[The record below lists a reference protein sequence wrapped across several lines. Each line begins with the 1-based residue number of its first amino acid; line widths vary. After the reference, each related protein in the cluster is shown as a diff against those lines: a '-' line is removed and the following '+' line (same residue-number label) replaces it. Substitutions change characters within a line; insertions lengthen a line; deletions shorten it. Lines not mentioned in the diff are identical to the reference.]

1 MGWALACPQRGQ
13 AKAHPTLPGVLITDA
28 RMTMQ
33 RRNFLL
39 NASAAAITTA
49 SYQRIL
55 GANDRLGM
63 ALIGSGRRGRE
74 VMKAFLT
81 TGKAEL
87 RCIADVY
94 DVQRGRARDFLGV
107 RPDEVVAI
115 EEALSRKDVDAVL
128 IGSPDH
134 LHLTQML
141 AALKA
146 GKHIYLEKPTSH
158 QFEEGAKFLAAAKQF
173 NKLVVQTGTQ
183 QRSGAHYLRAKEE
196 IFEKGRL
203 GKVVF
208 ARAVWHDF
216 PWQRRKIE
224 PQPKPV
230 GLDWERF
237 LGPAPKVAYD
247 WVRYHSWRYFPDYGG
262 GLLAD
267 ILTHWADVAQW
278 MMNETRPL
286 NAVATGGIYQMKD
299 GRVNPDTVNAVL
311 QYAGGTNGNWNLT
324 FESSVLPIRNERPGV
339 FFQGTEG
346 SLELTRAEYVFTPL
360 KGEAQVVKA
369 EGSLEVAHAA
379 NFIDAVKSGK
389 RPSADL
395 QTGIEACNPVHLAK
409 AAYWKKRRM
418 AFDATGTRMSEV

>member
-1 MGWALACPQRGQ
+1 MKRREF
-13 AKAHPTLPGVLITDA
+13 LIGS
-28 RMTMQ
+28 
-33 RRNFLL
+33 
-39 NASAAAITTA
+39 SAAALTAA
-49 SYQRIL
+49 SYARVV
-55 GANDRLGM
+55 GANDRLAM
-63 ALIGSGRRGRE
+63 ALVGSGRRGRE
-74 VMKAFLT
+74 VMKAFLA
-81 TGKAEL
+81 TGQAEL
-87 RCIADVY
+87 NCIADVF

-107 RPDEVVAI
+107 KPTEVVAI

-134 LHLTQML
+134 LHLSQTL

-158 QFEEGAKFLAAAKQF
+158 QFEEGVKFLAAAKQF
-173 NKLVVQTGTQ
+173 KNLVIQTGTQ
-183 QRSGAHYLRAKEE
+183 QRSGAHYARAKAE
-196 IFEKGRL
+196 IFDKGKL

-216 PWQRRKIE
+216 PWQRRKID
-224 PQPKPV
+224 PQPKPA

-247 WVRYHSWRYFPDYGG
+247 WIRYDSWRYFPDYGG

-278 MMNETRPL
+278 MMDESRPL
-286 NAVATGGIYQMKD
+286 NATATGGIYQMKD

-311 QYAGGTNGNWNLT
+311 QYAGGANANQNGSWNLT
-324 FESSVLPIRNERPGV
+324 FESSVLSIRNERPGV
-339 FFQGTEG
+339 FFQGTDG
-346 SLELTRAEYVFTPL
+346 TLEITRGEYVFTPV
-360 KGEAQVVKA
+360 KGDAQVVKA
-369 EGSLEVAHAA
+369 EGSLEIAHAA
-379 NFIDAVKSGK
+379 NFIDAVKTGK
-389 RPSADL
+389 RPSADI

-418 AFDATGTRMSEV
+418 KFDPTGAKIVEDV

>member
-1 MGWALACPQRGQ
+1 M
-13 AKAHPTLPGVLITDA
+13 K
-28 RMTMQ
+28 
-33 RRNFLL
+33 RREFLT
-39 NASAAAITTA
+39 NISATAITAA
-49 SYQRIL
+49 SYSRVV

-63 ALIGSGRRGRE
+63 ALVGSGRRGRE
-74 VMKAFLT
+74 VMKAFLS
-81 TGKAEL
+81 TGRIEL

-94 DVQRGRARDFLGV
+94 DVQRGRARDFLSV
-107 RPDEVVAI
+107 KPDEVVAI
-115 EEALSRKDVDAVL
+115 EEVLARKDVDAVL

-134 LHLTQML
+134 LHLTHTL
-141 AALKA
+141 AALRA

-158 QFEEGAKFLAAAKQF
+158 NFDEGAKFIEAVRNSGK
-173 NKLVVQTGTQ
+173 VCQTGTQ
-183 QRSGAHYLRAKEE
+183 QRSGAHYVRAKEE
-196 IFEKGRL
+196 IFDKGKL

-208 ARAVWHDF
+208 ARAIWHDF

-230 GLDWERF
+230 GLDWDRF

-247 WVRYHSWRYFPDYGG
+247 WIRYDSWRYFPDYGG

-278 MMNETRPL
+278 MMNESRPL

-311 QYAGGTNGNWNLT
+311 QYAGGNNGAWNLT

-339 FFQGTEG
+339 FFQGTG
-346 SLELTRAEYVFTPL
+346 GTLEITRAEYVFTPN
-360 KGEAQVVKA
+360 KGEPQVVKA
-369 EGSLEVAHAA
+369 EGSLEVAHAS
-379 NFIDAVKSGK
+379 NFLDAVASGK
-389 RPSADL
+389 RPSADV

-409 AAYWKKRRM
+409 AAYWQRKRM
-418 AFDATGTRMSEV
+418 KFDAAGIKIIADA

>member
-1 MGWALACPQRGQ
+1 
-13 AKAHPTLPGVLITDA
+13 
-28 RMTMQ
+28 MQ

-39 NASAAAITTA
+39 NASAAAVTA
-49 SYQRIL
+49 VSYQRIL

-63 ALIGSGRRGRE
+63 ALVGSGRRGRE

-81 TGKAEL
+81 TGRAEL
-87 RCIADVY
+87 RCVADVY

-107 RPDEVVAI
+107 QPPEVVGI

-134 LHLTQML
+134 LHLTQTI

-146 GKHIYLEKPTSH
+146 GKHVYLEKPTSH
-158 QFEEGAKFLAAAKQF
+158 QFEEGAKFLAAARQF
-173 NKLVVQTGTQ
+173 DKPVVQTGTQ
-183 QRSGAHYLRAKEE
+183 QRSGVHYRRAKEE
-196 IFEKGRL
+196 IFEKGKL

-224 PQPKPV
+224 PQPKPA

-247 WVRYHSWRYFPDYGG
+247 WIRYDSWRYFPEYGG

-278 MMNETRPL
+278 MMNESRPL
-286 NAVATGGIYQMKD
+286 NATATGGIYQMKD

-311 QYAGGTNGNWNLT
+311 QYAGGRNGNWNLT

-369 EGSLEVAHAA
+369 EGNLEVAQAA
-379 NFIDAVKSGK
+379 NFLDAVKSGK
-389 RPSADL
+389 RPSADM

-418 AFDATGTRMSEV
+418 AFDPTGSKILEA